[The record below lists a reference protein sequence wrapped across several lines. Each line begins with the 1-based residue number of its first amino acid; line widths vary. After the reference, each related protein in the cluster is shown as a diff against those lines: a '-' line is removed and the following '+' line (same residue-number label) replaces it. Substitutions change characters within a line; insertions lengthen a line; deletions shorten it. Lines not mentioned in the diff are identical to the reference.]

1 MFEKILSLFWVT
13 FFGRGSCSAVSWDG
27 IVASFMLNTLRV
39 DGSWFRWVVI
49 STPVIK
55 VNSDIFMEL
64 EMKKDDLG
72 LGGMEVWIDEEGIE

>member
-1 MFEKILSLFWVT
+1 
-13 FFGRGSCSAVSWDG
+13 
-27 IVASFMLNTLRV
+27 
-39 DGSWFRWVVI
+39 
-49 STPVIK
+49 VIK